1 MNLTD
6 SCLYIDHQECFRGIQ
21 WDTQSSVY
29 ALEVQE
35 PFSQYLLTGQKC
47 IETREYPLPTSLQ
60 NCPILL
66 METTSSTPCT
76 SSLDDS
82 VRFPMHPETKI
93 EPEADMVS
101 VGGKESSGAEETT
114 ITATANPNRDEK
126 QHPHI
131 RIIGALVF
139 SRSQVY
145 LSESMW
151 RHDDK
156 YHMVSPNSA
165 YGWSETKKNLAG
177 MSLKYYHLNKP
188 RSISLHFVNRIRV
201 VMLLSMRTRQILVR
215 FVWGKESIDPYL
227 SLTPTSVNYWLS
239 DKCIS

>member
-101 VGGKESSGAEETT
+101 VGWKESSGAEETT

-165 YGWSETKKNLAG
+165 YGWSETK
-177 MSLKYYHLNKP
+177 NKFGWHVSQILSFEQTTEYISSFRQQNKSSDAVEYEDETNSCQICVGKRVY
-188 RSISLHFVNRIRV
+188 RSIFELDPNQCE
-201 VMLLSMRTRQILVR
+201 LLVER
-215 FVWGKESIDPYL
+215 
-227 SLTPTSVNYWLS
+227 
-239 DKCIS
+239 